1 MDRIKEH
8 KDLLEVAEH
17 FFDDGKLIQ
26 AISYATASLDLTISV
41 AKATIL
47 DLKPN
52 EDSSLEE
59 FDGFIV
65 QDEFGKQKVNVQLSQ
80 ELQKMQ
86 EILLCYVL
94 KIDYEKYFKYRK
106 WVGYALI
113 TGDNTPDKKVKLSL
127 EINNIEQGQA
137 RTALDYCQQL
147 VQQLDKKIEQFK
159 TSFI

>member
-137 RTALDYCQQL
+137 RAALDYCQQL

>member
-1 MDRIKEH
+1 METLKEH

-17 FFDDGKLIQ
+17 FFNDGKLIQ

-52 EDSSLEE
+52 QDSSLKG

-65 QDEFGKQKVNVQLSQ
+65 QDEFGKQKVNVQISQ

-94 KIDYEKYFKYRK
+94 KIDYEKYFRYRS

-127 EINNIEQGQA
+127 EINNIEQDQA
-137 RTALDYCQQL
+137 RAALDYCQQL
-147 VQQLDKKIEQFK
+147 VQKIQNKIDRFQM
-159 TSFI
+159 SFI